1 MGEVKEVVGEK
12 GEVVFGAV
20 DQGVV
25 EDDGGGVPSG
35 EDGVGSAKDLL
46 SAAVGCEELLLRYFG
61 LEVEAVELGG
71 GGSSE
76 QEHVDLLGNRVGG
89 VDQGEIGKVMRE
101 AGFVGRGGGVRVA
114 VAAGEGQDVDGGDG
128 GEVVEEGG
136 VEEVTCLG

>member
-1 MGEVKEVVGEK
+1 MGEVEEVVGEE

-20 DQGVV
+20 DKGVV
-25 EDDGGGVPSG
+25 EEDGSRVPSG

-46 SAAVGCEELLLRYFG
+46 SASVGCEELLLRYFG

-71 GGSSE
+71 CGSSE

-89 VDQGEIGKVMRE
+89 VDKGEIGKVMRE
-101 AGFVGRGGGVRVA
+101 AGFVGRGGWVGGA
-114 VAAGEGQDVDGGDG
+114 VAAGEWEDVDGGDG

-136 VEEVTCLG
+136 VEEVTGLG